1 MIQNYNRT
9 VDNRNKQSY
18 TLFIFSTI
26 RCRITISR
34 FNITKQATQGGD
46 SIVTRLHLDEIRHT
60 DIQFLCADFMNA
72 AIKFYQSPTH
82 QAAFEQWCG
91 RRKEMKTMN
100 SELVQRLREQY
111 PNHIP
116 LDVAAPLLGVSQ
128 RQLSKLIA
136 AGREPFCL
144 IGANI
149 GIQQRYVRVYTE
161 RLIAYLNG
169 ELF

>member
-1 MIQNYNRT
+1 
-9 VDNRNKQSY
+9 
-18 TLFIFSTI
+18 
-26 RCRITISR
+26 
-34 FNITKQATQGGD
+34 
-46 SIVTRLHLDEIRHT
+46 
-60 DIQFLCADFMNA
+60 
-72 AIKFYQSPTH
+72 
-82 QAAFEQWCG
+82 
-91 RRKEMKTMN
+91 MN
-100 SELVQRLREQY
+100 SELVRKLREQY

>member
-26 RCRITISR
+26 RCRITISQ

-82 QAAFEQWCG
+82 QAAFEQWCRAQKG
-91 RRKEMKTMN
+91 DEN
-100 SELVQRLREQY
+100 NE
-111 PNHIP
+111 
-116 LDVAAPLLGVSQ
+116 
-128 RQLSKLIA
+128 
-136 AGREPFCL
+136 
-144 IGANI
+144 
-149 GIQQRYVRVYTE
+149 
-161 RLIAYLNG
+161 
-169 ELF
+169 

>member
-1 MIQNYNRT
+1 MQRLN
-9 VDNRNKQSY
+9 
-18 TLFIFSTI
+18 FINLLHI
-26 RCRITISR
+26 RR
-34 FNITKQATQGGD
+34 
-46 SIVTRLHLDEIRHT
+46 HL
-60 DIQFLCADFMNA
+60 NNGV
-72 AIKFYQSPTH
+72 
-82 QAAFEQWCG
+82 G
-91 RRKEMKTMN
+91 RREEMKTMN